1 MIIADINV
9 RFAKVEVTLHDVIP
23 CGATGLKVRFHFLAP
38 EWNRLRKMAVFRNRS
53 QTLDVEIV
61 DDCATIPYELLTKVL
76 DVIEV
81 GVYGTSSEPLLG
93 MPTLWG
99 NLGTVASAANP
110 SGDPAMDPTLPYWA
124 LIQEQ
129 VDMLENTILG
139 NDDPEGVRV
148 SALRTSGG
156 KMSGNIEMCGN
167 AITGLGTPTND
178 MDAVTKGYVQSA
190 AAPAGYGLGKGQ
202 PEIANDANDATKS
215 GWYLLE
221 PGAANSPNSIYY
233 AVVRADSLDSRSL
246 VQTAYSLDNYFS
258 KLVRR
263 KHFNTWG
270 QWEWENP
277 PMALG
282 VEYRTTERWNGK
294 AVYTKLIDLG
304 ALPNNTEKNVT
315 HGIANLENALSIS
328 AFAKSADW
336 QFTLPSSYAAE
347 TKIVFAQQSV
357 TITTTVDRSMY
368 NGYATLKYT
377 KSV

>member
-156 KMSGNIEMCGN
+156 SMSGNIEMCGN
-167 AITGLGTPTND
+167 TVTGLKVPTED
-178 MDAVTKGYVQSA
+178 TEAATKGYVDGITPAQIG
-190 AAPAGYGLGKGQ
+190 AAPAGFGLGETAARYVDS
-202 PEIANDANDATKS
+202 PDLITNS
-215 GWYLLE
+215 GFY
-221 PGAANSPNSIYY
+221 
-233 AVVRADSLDSRSL
+233 RSL
-246 VQTAYSLDNYFS
+246 APDGVNTARYICVTLSERGKSIIGFS
-258 KLVRR
+258 ETNNGEIFTRNMAAGAWKP
-263 KHFNTWG
+263 
-270 QWEWENP
+270 WEWLNP
-277 PMALG
+277 PMAVG
-282 VEYRTTERWNGK
+282 TEYRTTERHGGK
-294 AVYTKLIDLG
+294 VVYCKAINFGT
-304 ALPNNTEKNVT
+304 LPESTNKTVA
-315 HGIANLENALSIS
+315 HGITGKTQNLRFAVATKGSSRMLDVTGISDLLVDDTNIDIQTDRSLSYAS
-328 AFAKSADW
+328 VV
-336 QFTLPSSYAAE
+336 FTLWY
-347 TKIVFAQQSV
+347 
-357 TITTTVDRSMY
+357 
-368 NGYATLKYT
+368 LKD
-377 KSV
+377 